1 MSNFQGYWKIL
12 APANRKSLY
21 TTLSTDAYD
30 PRTTD
35 LSSLSSVQWYSQVLR
50 GPGSRAQS
58 YKQYNAMD
66 ADIDISRS
74 LDIIAEEMSNKDEK
88 TKLPFVIDYQK
99 EDNQDISD
107 STVVTLRQAV
117 RQWSDL
123 HDFKQIG
130 RASCRERVY
139 RFV

>member
-35 LSSLSSVQWYSQVLR
+35 LASLTSVQWYSQVLR

-88 TKLPFVIDYQK
+88 TKLPFIIDYQK
-99 EDNQDISD
+99 KIIKIFLILQ
-107 STVVTLRQAV
+107 L
-117 RQWSDL
+117 L
-123 HDFKQIG
+123 P
-130 RASCRERVY
+130 
-139 RFV
+139 